1 VVSENPEVEAIETVG
16 GVITDLVE
24 VAERLP
30 VKPDQAE
37 KIARILDR
45 LSQEI
50 AEAAAMVREPASP
63 DLAGQGDGAVLSPPS
78 QHSGRGTRE
87 PTPDDQLR
95 PATRCDP
102 GEGNRT

>member
-1 VVSENPEVEAIETVG
+1 MVSENPEVEAIETVG

-50 AEAAAMVREPASP
+50 AEAAAMVREASK
-63 DLAGQGDGAVLSPPS
+63 S
-78 QHSGRGTRE
+78 
-87 PTPDDQLR
+87 
-95 PATRCDP
+95 
-102 GEGNRT
+102 